1 MFFKWPLGGSHTH
14 THTFRH
20 PDIQKKPALS
30 RTFGIWVA
38 IPANLLHLSSCILA
52 VIYTQHD
59 PWVMV
64 WMDFFSVQDFFGR
77 DFLGWFDG
85 IFFSSRFFGRDFS
98 F

>member
-1 MFFKWPLGGSHTH
+1 MATWEGPTVTH
-14 THTFRH
+14 THLSI
-20 PDIQKKPALS
+20 DIQKKYPALPA

-59 PWVMV
+59 PW
-64 WMDFFSVQDFFGR
+64 S
-77 DFLGWFDG
+77 DG
-85 IFFSSRFFGRDFS
+85 DEFFFSSTFFREGLDS